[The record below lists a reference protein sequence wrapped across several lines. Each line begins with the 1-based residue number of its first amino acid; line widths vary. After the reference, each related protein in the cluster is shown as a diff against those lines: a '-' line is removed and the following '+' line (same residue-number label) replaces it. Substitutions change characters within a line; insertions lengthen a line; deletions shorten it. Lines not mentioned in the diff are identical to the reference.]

1 MSFEPAQPLSVIT
14 CDQCQ
19 GQGCPACD
27 NLGVYALQEE
37 QPIGFKLPDFI
48 ALKSRQRQ
56 KNIFIIKRAVLL
68 FVAFTIIFISW
79 KLVISN

>member
-19 GQGCPACD
+19 GRGCPACD

-56 KNIFIIKRAVLL
+56 KNIFIIKRVVLITVVLL
-68 FVAFTIIFISW
+68 ILFITW
-79 KLVISN
+79 RILWP